1 MCVRCSIV
9 LSECPELFSPWFIHF
24 IKHAYSQS
32 EPVGH
37 SRSVWIICCHQSYLG
52 HVSVFGC
59 AFLYSYAAYL
69 VHIHNSRPGFTAPTQ
84 SQTVLTGGRD
94 FVWTAKNEA
103 NMTNTGVHEKS
114 FCESFCESPAKVVSC
129 SSAAQFGETV
139 WLRLQ
144 KTILGFAIAIL
155 KELHLLGCQKV
166 HWLKFC
172 LNSRF
177 KSPLKKKKD

>member
-59 AFLYSYAAYL
+59 TFCIHMLHIWSIYTTQVLDSLLRHNPKWSSL
-69 VHIHNSRPGFTAPTQ
+69 VGGILSGLLKMKPIWQTLEYMRSHFVDDQLKSCPVVVLHNLVKLCEYDYRRQ
-84 SQTVLTGGRD
+84 YWHLQLRY
-94 FVWTAKNEA
+94 WKN
-103 NMTNTGVHEKS
+103 GIKS
-114 FCESFCESPAKVVSC
+114 ALAW
-129 SSAAQFGETV
+129 SSKTPPTV
-139 WLRLQ
+139 WQ
-144 KTILGFAIAIL
+144 
-155 KELHLLGCQKV
+155 
-166 HWLKFC
+166 
-172 LNSRF
+172 NSDRSF
-177 KSPLKKKKD
+177 V